1 MAPTCYTC
9 KTTFQVNSHMV
20 SHCRVTGHVR
30 GWVCGNCD
38 KPFQDEEARRQHVQA
53 KHPQGKRPFM
63 CSHCNESFRSEEAR
77 KKHTEAKH
85 QFQCSYCKDNF
96 NSADSLK
103 QHNFTDHYFPCEFN
117 DCDSVFNTE
126 QLLNNHK
133 GNKHKFRCN
142 KCNKDFQSQGP
153 LDKHD
158 TEFHRSFRCKS
169 YLSKM

>member
-20 SHCRVTGHVR
+20 SHCRVTGHVH

-38 KPFQDEEARRQHVQA
+38 KLFQDEEARRQHVQA
-53 KHPQGKRPFM
+53 KHPQGKRPFI

-117 DCDSVFNTE
+117 DCNSVSC
-126 QLLNNHK
+126 LS
-133 GNKHKFRCN
+133 R
-142 KCNKDFQSQGP
+142 GP
-153 LDKHD
+153 WD
-158 TEFHRSFRCKS
+158 
-169 YLSKM
+169 